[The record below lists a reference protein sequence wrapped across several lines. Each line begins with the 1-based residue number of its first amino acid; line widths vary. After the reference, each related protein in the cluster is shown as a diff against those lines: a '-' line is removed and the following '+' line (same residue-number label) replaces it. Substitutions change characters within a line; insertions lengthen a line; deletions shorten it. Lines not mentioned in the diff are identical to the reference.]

1 MTNTIVQNLS
11 PDVGGI
17 PLRMGF
23 LVEWLT
29 NKEMDSVEMFVKF
42 KIGRTVL
49 ISQKGEKFH
58 FHAPTGAHLFK
69 CYCLFFH
76 PVLTE

>member
-23 LVEWLT
+23 LVEWPA
-29 NKEMDSVEMFVKF
+29 NKEMDSV
-42 KIGRTVL
+42 
-49 ISQKGEKFH
+49 
-58 FHAPTGAHLFK
+58 
-69 CYCLFFH
+69 
-76 PVLTE
+76 